1 MRPPAV
7 IADAFRLLFVGWCA
21 LTLWGLPERAEAVTW
36 NSSTVSGVTGNGFNV
51 VVTDVT
57 NSTFIAGDA
66 NGNVYVS
73 NDFGVAFTRQADL
86 TGAVAINDLA
96 YSASE
101 GVAIAVRAD
110 GSIWTNTSL
119 VLPADPNNP
128 GTVGWTE
135 TRAATGSALNA
146 VTFDGTNAVAVGD
159 GGVIVYS
166 TDKGQTG
173 TAGSTSSGYGNALN
187 DVSLSGTTSIAV
199 GVRNNANDYDNIF
212 YSSGF
217 GGTWTLSAGI
227 PAPPM
232 GGMGSSTKAADFNVI
247 DYNGTYAIAGSGT
260 NDMDGNTNIFYST
273 DDGVNWT
280 NISFSSDEQAVRD
293 VRTTAAAAVVVTD
306 QQGGGDG
313 EIWRSTDSGASWTE

>member
-1 MRPPAV
+1 M
-7 IADAFRLLFVGWCA
+7 
-21 LTLWGLPERAEAVTW
+21 
-36 NSSTVSGVTGNGFNV
+36 
-51 VVTDVT
+51 
-57 NSTFIAGDA
+57 
-66 NGNVYVS
+66 
-73 NDFGVAFTRQADL
+73 
-86 TGAVAINDLA
+86 
-96 YSASE
+96 
-101 GVAIAVRAD
+101 
-110 GSIWTNTSL
+110 
-119 VLPADPNNP
+119 
-128 GTVGWTE
+128 
-135 TRAATGSALNA
+135 
-146 VTFDGTNAVAVGD
+146 
-159 GGVIVYS
+159 
-166 TDKGQTG
+166 
-173 TAGSTSSGYGNALN
+173 
-187 DVSLSGTTSIAV
+187 TSIAV

-293 VRTTAAAAVVVTD
+293 VRTTAAAAVVVTE

-313 EIWRSTDSGASWTE
+313 EIWRSTDSGASWTDVGGPDLDLFAVTLVGTKGYAVGAGGEAGESTDTGASWDFSVNAGASPLQDVEHKHARRYRRYRRRRRQHLLQRHRQPATVYHQRQRHIDRRNQHS